1 MTSELGPKIVH
12 IETRYVET
20 DAIHFRDVVQRFTGK
35 NSSMVA
41 PSVGSF
47 QTAGSDNKGGMAQY
61 GGRTKL
67 QEEYANAASNDGKK
81 NNSLLSSVLLK
92 NVSFKDF
99 DGFLSDLPSMEE
111 LLYS

>member
-35 NSSMVA
+35 NSSMA
-41 PSVGSF
+41 SSVGSF
-47 QTAGSDNKGGMAQY
+47 QAAGSNNKGGMTQY
-61 GGRTKL
+61 GGYCTKL
-67 QEEYANAASNDGKK
+67 QEEYANAAINDGKK